1 MLRIKSWG
9 KGEEDEKQ
17 SETFSFFEDG
27 EERRPRIVK
36 AVKQED
42 ISFMGW
48 KEGERGEEKEKES

>member
-1 MLRIKSWG
+1 MGAG
-9 KGEEDEKQ
+9 KAGEEDEKQ

-48 KEGERGEEKEKES
+48 KEGEGEEEKEKES